1 MYPVIPCR
9 SSMQC
14 MNRKKDCIADLY
26 HQSKKLEWT
35 NKQSDH
41 VSEVFWQDNE
51 TIRKF
56 TIANE

>member
-1 MYPVIPCR
+1 
-9 SSMQC
+9 MQC